1 MGLAVTC
8 QGEHE
13 CRDGEQGR
21 LLRFY
26 MAVLQ
31 QSGTACVCKLPNTGC
46 QCISPNTH
54 NLPSPSAPFRG
65 SPPHKDNEQA
75 TKAAEHGE
83 QRGDGVD
90 AVDPSDLARG
100 GGAANHLNTR
110 HNSQSKCGARRNARL
125 SSRRGTG
132 DSTEHR
138 RSRPGRAPDR
148 IRSSARAVHV
158 PHRLPAPP
166 PRLLAARGR
175 PRPPPQPAPLS
186 AAAALRPAQRDLTVA
201 GPDVLSPTQRGHG
214 PGLGRR
220 EASRSPP
227 DTAALLPPAPRPFPP
242 PLPTCSPSTPHRGRW
257 GCSARTAP
265 QPVLRLPGALY
276 CHRSTA

>member
-1 MGLAVTC
+1 MCRARAHHLSSDASPARAVHQAT
-8 QGEHE
+8 
-13 CRDGEQGR
+13 
-21 LLRFY
+21 
-26 MAVLQ
+26 
-31 QSGTACVCKLPNTGC
+31 K
-46 QCISPNTH
+46 
-54 NLPSPSAPFRG
+54 
-65 SPPHKDNEQA
+65 A

-242 PLPTCSPSTPHRGRW
+242 PLPTCSPPTPHPGRW

-265 QPVLRLPGALY
+265 QPVLRLPSALY
-276 CHRSTA
+276 CHWSTAWAGRSGSGRCKLAPMCTPITSCARAHGQGLIGRHRVDS

>member
-1 MGLAVTC
+1 MGARWAMGSLCVWKSWNI
-8 QGEHE
+8 E
-13 CRDGEQGR
+13 CRCIPTATHTMCRARAHHLSSDASPAR
-21 LLRFY
+21 
-26 MAVLQ
+26 AVHQ
-31 QSGTACVCKLPNTGC
+31 ATK
-46 QCISPNTH
+46 
-54 NLPSPSAPFRG
+54 
-65 SPPHKDNEQA
+65 A

-201 GPDVLSPTQRGHG
+201 GPDVLSPTQRGLG
-214 PGLGRR
+214 PGSCRR

-227 DTAALLPPAPRPFPP
+227 DTATLPPPAPRPFPP
-242 PLPTCSPSTPHRGRW
+242 PLPTCSPPAPHPGR
-257 GCSARTAP
+257 
-265 QPVLRLPGALY
+265 
-276 CHRSTA
+276 